1 MKSSLPNEARR
12 VLIRSGKALPFGL
25 CLLVAVS
32 YAEELY
38 ALVAENYVSYEG
50 YTYLDTPI
58 TSKMAKF
65 VKYDV
70 LIVILTLI
78 VSVAIEA
85 CKWNFYA
92 TIYLCIN
99 LIEKQVITFEFETIP
114 AYVFLFLNLAIS
126 AFFVYKG
133 CYIFFK
139 KY

>member
-1 MKSSLPNEARR
+1 MKSSLSNEARK
-12 VLIRSGKALPFGL
+12 VLIRSGKALPFVL
-25 CLLVAVS
+25 CLLVTVS

-58 TSKMAKF
+58 TSRMAKF
-65 VKYDV
+65 VKYDI

-92 TIYLCIN
+92 TAYLFAN
-99 LIEKQVITFEFETIP
+99 LMEKQVMTFEFDTIP
-114 AYVFLFLNLAIS
+114 AYIFLFLNFAIS

-133 CYIFFK
+133 CCIFIK
-139 KY
+139 KC